1 MKLKMDLERWRLI
14 RRVSERHER
23 WLFSTHVNRPLSN
36 LITYL
41 LLETRVT
48 PNQVSLSTIPVALLS
63 SLSYL
68 YDRPIIGGLLLQL
81 SSILDG
87 VDGEIARASGV
98 ASPLGRVIDSLC
110 DRVVEA
116 SVCLAIGYS
125 SWFSSGS
132 LLGFLY
138 AVLGLIGL
146 FIDPYLA
153 ELVKART
160 GRPLHETTRL
170 IEARLRLSPADRGLR
185 IFIIFLAS
193 LLHKP
198 ELGLLAVGLLSIAYT
213 AVKFFYWLRRREFQ
227 PKKTS
232 L

>member
-1 MKLKMDLERWRLI
+1 MDLERWRLI

-23 WLFSTHVNRPLSN
+23 WLFSTHINRPLSN

-41 LLETRVT
+41 LLETSVT
-48 PNQVSLSTIPVALLS
+48 PNQVSLSTIPVAVVS

-68 YDRPIIGGLLLQL
+68 YGRPIIGGLLLQL

-87 VDGEIARASGV
+87 VDGEIARVRGI

-116 SVCLAIGYS
+116 SVCLAIGYAS
-125 SWFSSGS
+125 S
-132 LLGFLY
+132 LLSASLIGFLY
-138 AVLGLIGL
+138 ATLGLIGL

-170 IEARLRLSPADRGLR
+170 IEARLRFSPADRGLR
-185 IFIIFLAS
+185 IFIIFLTS
-193 LLHKP
+193 LLHRP
-198 ELGLLAVGLLSIAYT
+198 ELGLLAVGLLSIVYA
-213 AVKFFYWLRRREFQ
+213 AVKFLYWLRMR
-227 PKKTS
+227 KTS
-232 L
+232 A